1 MMIPKYV
8 VLILLSII
16 IFNVTSPSFA
26 TQVSEQTA
34 QLSAEAVAFKA
45 QCEKDLNAAKS
56 AFKALEKYQGPV
68 TIESVLVPYNNIWI
82 TMDKSYNLSS
92 VYQAVHPDPGVRE
105 VAAVCEQDFSKLIT
119 EINLSRPLYDLINKL
134 DVTQSDPKTKR
145 FVEITLRDFRRAGVD
160 KDSLTREK
168 IKILNEDLVKIG
180 QEFGKIIRE
189 DVRYILLDSK
199 DDLEG
204 LPQDYIDNHQVDEN
218 GKIKITT
225 DYPDYIPFMTYAKSD
240 KYRFELYKEFRRRG
254 YPQNENIL
262 EQLLQKRY
270 ELANL
275 LGYKNFAQYITEDKM
290 IKNPKAAQDF
300 IDKVT
305 KVASSRADNDY
316 QELLAGLRK
325 EIPSAQSVGDWQKT
339 YISEMVKKEKYDF
352 DSQELR
358 QYFSYDKVK
367 EGLFVLTSKMYA
379 IQFKKVDVPVWDKS
393 VEAYEIWDGDALVG
407 RFYLDMHPRQDKFKH
422 AMMSQVVTG
431 ISGVQIPEAVLVC
444 NFPGGDETAGLM
456 EHDQVSTF
464 FHEFGHLLHHIF
476 AGNQP
481 WFSLSGISTEWDF
494 VEAPSTLFEEW
505 VWNGD
510 VLKTFAV
517 NNAGETIPDD
527 LIRKMNRSRMF
538 SMGLNVEQQMF
549 YAAVSL
555 NFYDRDASS
564 FKPLSL
570 MQKLQKKY
578 TPFAYVD
585 STYMYLSFDH
595 LVDYSAIYYTYMWSE
610 VIAKDLFS
618 VFQKK
623 GLENPEVAVKYRK
636 TILEPGGSKDA
647 AELVKDFLGREYSFQ
662 AFQDWLNANT
672 I

>member
-1 MMIPKYV
+1 MIPKYV

-240 KYRFELYKEFRRRG
+240 G
-254 YPQNENIL
+254 YQC
-262 EQLLQKRY
+262 
-270 ELANL
+270 
-275 LGYKNFAQYITEDKM
+275 
-290 IKNPKAAQDF
+290 NP
-300 IDKVT
+300 
-305 KVASSRADNDY
+305 
-316 QELLAGLRK
+316 
-325 EIPSAQSVGDWQKT
+325 
-339 YISEMVKKEKYDF
+339 
-352 DSQELR
+352 
-358 QYFSYDKVK
+358 
-367 EGLFVLTSKMYA
+367 
-379 IQFKKVDVPVWDKS
+379 
-393 VEAYEIWDGDALVG
+393 
-407 RFYLDMHPRQDKFKH
+407 
-422 AMMSQVVTG
+422 
-431 ISGVQIPEAVLVC
+431 
-444 NFPGGDETAGLM
+444 
-456 EHDQVSTF
+456 
-464 FHEFGHLLHHIF
+464 
-476 AGNQP
+476 GN
-481 WFSLSGISTEWDF
+481 
-494 VEAPSTLFEEW
+494 
-505 VWNGD
+505 
-510 VLKTFAV
+510 
-517 NNAGETIPDD
+517 
-527 LIRKMNRSRMF
+527 R
-538 SMGLNVEQQMF
+538 
-549 YAAVSL
+549 
-555 NFYDRDASS
+555 
-564 FKPLSL
+564 
-570 MQKLQKKY
+570 
-578 TPFAYVD
+578 
-585 STYMYLSFDH
+585 
-595 LVDYSAIYYTYMWSE
+595 
-610 VIAKDLFS
+610 
-618 VFQKK
+618 
-623 GLENPEVAVKYRK
+623 
-636 TILEPGGSKDA
+636 
-647 AELVKDFLGREYSFQ
+647 
-662 AFQDWLNANT
+662 
-672 I
+672 